1 MKILFQGDSITDAG
15 RYRDKSNKNMELG
28 CGYAQLIASRLM
40 CDNDSVS
47 VVNRGVA
54 GNRISDIYGRW
65 IEDTLNIDFDILSV
79 LCGINDIGFALRLGT
94 GADTEKFEFI
104 YDRMIYEAKQARPD
118 SVIVLCEPFI
128 FKLDREDA
136 AGNTDIVDNWEKWYG
151 MMKERRMVVK
161 KLAEKYNAIFV
172 PFGEMFDEVCENS
185 PANRWTPDGIHVSSA
200 GNELMAR
207 KWIECVRNSGIN
219 I

>member
-1 MKILFQGDSITDAG
+1 M
-15 RYRDKSNKNMELG
+15 NK
-28 CGYAQLIASRLM
+28 
-40 CDNDSVS
+40 
-47 VVNRGVA
+47 
-54 GNRISDIYGRW
+54 
-65 IEDTLNIDFDILSV
+65 
-79 LCGINDIGFALRLGT
+79 LRNFFC
-94 GADTEKFEFI
+94 AE
-104 YDRMIYEAKQARPD
+104 
-118 SVIVLCEPFI
+118 
-128 FKLDREDA
+128 A

-172 PFGEMFDEVCENS
+172 PFGEMFDEVCKTS
-185 PANRWTPDGIHVSSA
+185 PANRWTADGIHVSSA